1 MSRFASG
8 TLVKA
13 RGREWVVLPESQD
26 DLVMLRPLAGVAE
39 EVTGIVPGLEP
50 IEPAVFAAPDPA
62 HTGDHRSCGLLRDA
76 VRLGVRNSAGPFRS
90 FGSIA
95 VTPRPYQLVPLL
107 VALKQPRARVLI
119 ADDVGVGKTVEA
131 CLIAAELLAR
141 GEARR
146 LAVLCPPHLAEQWQR
161 ELSAKFHI
169 DAALVLASTVARLE
183 RECAAD
189 QSIFEVHEHLVIS
202 IDFIKSDRYRADFL
216 RTCPELVIVDEAH
229 TCTRDVEARGARH
242 QRHELLVDL
251 AKAPDRHMVLV
262 TATPHSGN
270 EAAFRSLV
278 ALLDPALATLP
289 EDLSGPA
296 HEADRR
302 RLAGHFI
309 QRRRAD
315 IEAYLDAQTP
325 FPKREVHKDL
335 TYSLSAPYKA
345 LFDDCLDFARELVS
359 VQGEDKRRQRVRWW
373 SAIALLRSLS
383 SSPAAAAATLV
394 NRARGLGAASEEEAD
409 ELGRAAATDSDTAD
423 ADEADDAS
431 AGADVFESAPLAEPA
446 LSSSPLPPG
455 EGRGEGAP
463 SPTDRRRLQSLAKRA
478 AELEGDADAKLAA
491 LVKLLKDMLKR
502 KRSPIVFCR
511 YIATAE
517 YVAAQL
523 RARLAVKGLEIDCV
537 TGGLPAAEREERVE
551 KLATFDKRLL
561 VATDCLSE
569 GINLQ
574 ESFDAIVHYDLAWNP
589 TRHEQREGRVDRYGQ
604 RQPTVEIAFLYGADN
619 GIDGIVLDILID
631 KHRSIQKTLG
641 VSVPVPINTEKVV
654 EAIFEGL
661 LLRGGDAT
669 ATQAVQKLLPQVEEY
684 LKPTKKELHAEWDR
698 EAERSKRTRTMF
710 AQEAIR
716 TAVAASWIDACQSI
730 GKTVDVERFVTRAIE
745 ALGGIAQSVEKPGG
759 RTVLSIDL
767 TGTEAALRA
776 ALPEGLPDRF
786 DAVFELPHVEKTIL
800 LVRTHPFV
808 EALASH
814 LVGTAI
820 DDPATSKAARSGA
833 IRTQAVAKRTTLL
846 LLRLRFHILRTVGG
860 DTRELLAEECCIVGF
875 EGAPDHAAWLAPEQ
889 AEALLAAVPDA
900 NIAPEQ
906 SRQFVGKV
914 VDAAPALTPW
924 LDAFAAERAKALLA
938 VHRQLR
944 DESRLKGLKY
954 DVRPQLP
961 ADVLGVYVLLPA
973 GS

>member
-1 MSRFASG
+1 MSRFAIG

-26 DLVMLRPLAGVAE
+26 DLVMLRPLAGVTE
-39 EVTGIVPGLEP
+39 EVTGIVPDLEP
-50 IEPAVFAAPDPA
+50 IEPAVFTPPDPT

-107 VALKQPRARVLI
+107 VALKQPKARVLI

-131 CLIAAELLAR
+131 GLIAAELLAR
-141 GEARR
+141 GEAQR

-161 ELSAKFHI
+161 ELSNKFHI
-169 DAALVLASTVARLE
+169 DAKLVLASTVARLE

-189 QSIFEVHEHLVIS
+189 QSIFEVHDHLVIS
-202 IDFIKSDRYRADFL
+202 IDFIKSNRYRADFL

-229 TCTRDVEARGARH
+229 TCTRDLDASGSRH
-242 QRHELLVDL
+242 QRHELLAAL
-251 AKAPDRHMVLV
+251 AESPDRHLILV

-278 ALLDPALATLP
+278 ALLDNSLAELP
-289 EDLSGPA
+289 EDLSGPK
-296 HEADRR
+296 HESDRR
-302 RLAGHFI
+302 KLAGHFI

-345 LFDDCLDFARELVS
+345 LFDDCLDFARELVT

-394 NRARGLGAASEEEAD
+394 NRARGLGAASEEEVN
-409 ELGRAAATDSDTAD
+409 ELGRAAATDDDTEG

-431 AGADVFESAPLAEPA
+431 AGAEIDD
-446 LSSSPLPPG
+446 SPT
-455 EGRGEGAP
+455 
-463 SPTDRRRLQSLAKRA
+463 PTDRRRLQALAKRA
-478 AELEGDADAKLAA
+478 SELEGDADAKLAA

-517 YVAAQL
+517 YVAAEL
-523 RARLAVKGLEIDCV
+523 RTRLAVKGLEIDCV
-537 TGGLPAAEREERVE
+537 TGALPPAEREERVE
-551 KLATFDKRLL
+551 KLAAFEKRLL
-561 VATDCLSE
+561 IATDCLSE

-574 ESFDAIVHYDLAWNP
+574 ESFDAVVHYDLAWNP

-604 RQPTVEIAFLYGADN
+604 RQPAVEIAFLYGADN
-619 GIDGIVLDILID
+619 GIDGIVLDILIN

-641 VSVPVPINTEKVV
+641 VSVPVPINTEKVI

-661 LLRGGDAT
+661 LLRGGDTKAT
-669 ATQAVQKLLPQVEEY
+669 QKLLPEVEEY
-684 LKPTKKELHAEWDR
+684 LKPTAAELHTEWDR

-710 AQEAIR
+710 AQEAIG
-716 TAVAASWIDACQSI
+716 TDVAASWIDACQSI
-730 GKTVDVERFVTRAIE
+730 GKTVDVERFVSRAVE
-745 ALGGIAQSVEKPGG
+745 TLGGIMKQVEKSSG
-759 RTVLSIDL
+759 RTMLSIDL
-767 TGTEAALRA
+767 RSTDPAFRA
-776 ALPEGLPDRF
+776 GLPEGLPDQF
-786 DAVFELPHVEKTIL
+786 DAVFELPHIDKTIL

-808 EALASH
+808 EALASY

-820 DDPATSKAARSGA
+820 DDPSASKAARSGA
-833 IRTQAVAKRTTLL
+833 IRTQAVTKRTTLL
-846 LLRLRFHILRTVGG
+846 LLRLRYHILRTVGS
-860 DTRELLAEECCIVGF
+860 DTRELLAEECCVVGF
-875 EGAPDHAAWLAPEQ
+875 EGAPEQ
-889 AEALLAAVPDA
+889 ASWLSPDQSEALLPATPDA
-900 NIAPEQ
+900 NITPEQ
-906 SRQFVGKV
+906 ARQFVCKV
-914 VDAAPALTPW
+914 VEATESLHPY
-924 LDAFAAERAKALLA
+924 LDTFAAERAKTLLT
-938 VHRQLR
+938 VHRQVR
-944 DESRLKGLKY
+944 DESRIKGLKY

-961 ADVLGVYVLLPA
+961 ADVLGVYVLLPSGA
-973 GS
+973 S

>member
-1 MSRFASG
+1 
-8 TLVKA
+8 
-13 RGREWVVLPESQD
+13 
-26 DLVMLRPLAGVAE
+26 
-39 EVTGIVPGLEP
+39 
-50 IEPAVFAAPDPA
+50 
-62 HTGDHRSCGLLRDA
+62 
-76 VRLGVRNSAGPFRS
+76 
-90 FGSIA
+90 
-95 VTPRPYQLVPLL
+95 
-107 VALKQPRARVLI
+107 
-119 ADDVGVGKTVEA
+119 
-131 CLIAAELLAR
+131 
-141 GEARR
+141 
-146 LAVLCPPHLAEQWQR
+146 
-161 ELSAKFHI
+161 
-169 DAALVLASTVARLE
+169 
-183 RECAAD
+183 
-189 QSIFEVHEHLVIS
+189 
-202 IDFIKSDRYRADFL
+202 
-216 RTCPELVIVDEAH
+216 
-229 TCTRDVEARGARH
+229 
-242 QRHELLVDL
+242 
-251 AKAPDRHMVLV
+251 
-262 TATPHSGN
+262 
-270 EAAFRSLV
+270 V
-278 ALLDPALATLP
+278 ALLDETLADLP
-289 EDLSGPA
+289 EDLSGAA

-302 RLAGHFI
+302 KLAGHFI

-325 FPKREVHKDL
+325 FPAREVHKDL

-345 LFDDCLDFARELVS
+345 LFDDCLEFARELVT

-394 NRARGLGAASEEEAD
+394 NRARGLGATSEEEAD
-409 ELGRAAATDSDTAD
+409 ELGRAAATDSDTED

-431 AGADVFESAPLAEPA
+431 AGAEIDD
-446 LSSSPLPPG
+446 SPT
-455 EGRGEGAP
+455 
-463 SPTDRRRLQSLAKRA
+463 PTDRRRLQTLAKRA
-478 AELEGDADAKLAA
+478 SELEGDADAKLAA

-523 RARLAVKGLEIDCV
+523 RERLAVKGLEIDCV
-537 TGGLPAAEREERVE
+537 TGALPPAEREERVE

-574 ESFDAIVHYDLAWNP
+574 ESFDAVVHYDLAWNP

-669 ATQAVQKLLPQVEEY
+669 ATKAVQKLLPEVEEY

-698 EAERSKRTRTMF
+698 EADRSKRTRTMF

-716 TAVAASWIDACQSI
+716 TDVAASWIDACQSI
-730 GKTVDVERFVTRAIE
+730 GKTVDVERFVTRAVE
-745 ALGGIAQSVEKPGG
+745 TLGGIAKPVEKPGG

-776 ALPEGLPDRF
+776 TLPEGLPDRF

-820 DDPATSKAARSGA
+820 DDPAASKAARSGA
-833 IRTQAVAKRTTLL
+833 IRTKAVTKRTTLL
-846 LLRLRFHILRTVGG
+846 LLRLRFHILRTVGS
-860 DTRELLAEECCIVGF
+860 DTNELLAEECCIVGF
-875 EGAPDHAAWLAPEQ
+875 EGAAEQAAWLSPEQ
-889 AEALLAAVPDA
+889 AESLLTAVPDA

-914 VDAAPALTPW
+914 VEAAPALAPW
-924 LDAFAAERAKALLA
+924 LDSFAAERAKSLLA

-944 DESRLKGLKY
+944 DESRIKGLKY

-961 ADVLGVYVLLPA
+961 VDVLGVYVLLPA
-973 GS
+973 GA

>member
-1 MSRFASG
+1 MSRFATG

-39 EVTGIVPGLEP
+39 EVTGIMPDLEP
-50 IEPAVFAAPDPA
+50 IEPAVFAPPDPG

-107 VALKQPRARVLI
+107 VALKQPKARVLI

-131 CLIAAELLAR
+131 SLIAAELLAR

-161 ELSAKFHI
+161 ELANKFHI
-169 DAALVLASTVARLE
+169 DAKLVLASTVARLE

-189 QSIFEVHEHLVIS
+189 QSIFEVHDHLVIS

-229 TCTRDVEARGARH
+229 TCTRDLEARGSRH
-242 QRHELLVDL
+242 QRHELLSAL
-251 AKAPDRHMVLV
+251 ANSPDRHLILV

-278 ALLDPALATLP
+278 ALLDESLAGLP

-302 RLAGHFI
+302 KLAGHFI

-315 IEAYLDAQTP
+315 IEAYLDAATP
-325 FPKREVHKDL
+325 FPKREVHKDH
-335 TYSLSAPYKA
+335 TYALSAPYKA
-345 LFDDCLDFARELVS
+345 LFDDCLEFARELVS
-359 VQGEDKRRQRVRWW
+359 VEGEDKRRQRVRWW

-394 NRARGLGAASEEEAD
+394 NRARGLGAASEQEAD
-409 ELGRAAATDSDTAD
+409 ELGRAAATDTDTED
-423 ADEADDAS
+423 ADEPDDAS
-431 AGADVFESAPLAEPA
+431 AGAEIDESPT
-446 LSSSPLPPG
+446 
-455 EGRGEGAP
+455 
-463 SPTDRRRLQSLAKRA
+463 PTDRRRLQTLAKRA
-478 AELEGDADAKLAA
+478 SELEGDADAKLAA

-502 KRSPIVFCR
+502 KRTPIVFCR

-517 YVAAQL
+517 YVAAEL
-523 RARLAVKGLEIDCV
+523 RNRLAVRGLEIDCV
-537 TGGLPAAEREERVE
+537 TGALPPAEREERVE
-551 KLATFDKRLL
+551 KLGGFDKRLL

-574 ESFDAIVHYDLAWNP
+574 ESFDAVIHYDLAWNP

-619 GIDGIVLDILID
+619 GIDGIVLDILLN

-641 VSVPVPINTEKVV
+641 VSVPVPINTEKVI

-661 LLRGGDAT
+661 LLRGGSEKVT
-669 ATQAVQKLLPQVEEY
+669 QKLLPEVEEY
-684 LKPTKKELHAEWDR
+684 LKPTTAELHAEWDR

-716 TAVAASWIDACQSI
+716 TDVAASWIDACQSI
-730 GKTVDVERFVTRAIE
+730 GKTVDVERFVSRAVE
-745 ALGGIAQSVEKPGG
+745 TLGGIVKRVEKAGG

-767 TGTEAALRA
+767 TGTDPAFRA
-776 ALPEGLPDRF
+776 GLPEGLPDQF
-786 DAVFELPHVEKTIL
+786 DAVFELPHVDKTIL

-808 EALASH
+808 EALASY

-820 DDPATSKAARSGA
+820 DDPAASKAARSGA
-833 IRTQAVAKRTTLL
+833 IRTQAVTKRTTLL
-846 LLRLRFHILRTVGG
+846 LLRLRYHILRTVGS

-875 EGAPDHAAWLAPEQ
+875 EGAPEQASWLSPEQ
-889 AEALLAAVPDA
+889 SEALLAAAPDA
-900 NIAPEQ
+900 NITPEQ
-906 SRQFVGKV
+906 ARQFVGKV
-914 VDAAPALTPW
+914 VEATESLRPH
-924 LDAFAAERAKALLA
+924 LDAFAADRATTLLT

-944 DESRLKGLKY
+944 DESRIKGLKY

-961 ADVLGVYVLLPA
+961 VDVLGVYVLLPVGA
-973 GS
+973 

>member
-1 MSRFASG
+1 MSRFAIG
-8 TLVKA
+8 TLVRA

-50 IEPAVFAAPDPA
+50 VEPAVFAPPDPA

-107 VALKQPRARVLI
+107 VALKQPKARVLI

-141 GEARR
+141 GEASR

-189 QSIFEVHEHLVIS
+189 QSIFEVHDHLVIS

-229 TCTRDVEARGARH
+229 TCTRDADARGARH

-251 AKAPDRHMVLV
+251 AKSTDRHMILV

-278 ALLDPALATLP
+278 ALLDPVLADLP

-296 HEADRR
+296 READRR
-302 RLAGHFI
+302 KLAGHFI

-335 TYSLSAPYKA
+335 TYALSAPYKS
-345 LFDDCLDFARELVS
+345 LFDDCLEFARELVS

-394 NRARGLGAASEEEAD
+394 NRARGLGATSEEEAD
-409 ELGRAAATDSDTAD
+409 DLGRAAATDSDTAD
-423 ADEADDAS
+423 ADEPDDAS
-431 AGADVFESAPLAEPA
+431 AGAEIDD
-446 LSSSPLPPG
+446 SPT
-455 EGRGEGAP
+455 
-463 SPTDRRRLQSLAKRA
+463 PTDRRRLQALAKRA
-478 AELEGDADAKLAA
+478 SELEGDADAKLAA

-523 RARLAVKGLEIDCV
+523 RERLAVKGLEIDCV
-537 TGGLPAAEREERVE
+537 TGGLPPAEREERVE
-551 KLATFDKRLL
+551 KLAACDKRLL

-574 ESFDAIVHYDLAWNP
+574 ESFDAVVHYDLAWNP

-661 LLRGGDAT
+661 LLRRGEAT
-669 ATQAVQKLLPQVEEY
+669 ATQAVQKLLPQVAEY
-684 LKPTKKELHAEWDR
+684 LEPTKADLHAEWDR

-730 GKTVDVERFVTRAIE
+730 GKTVDVERFVTRAVE
-745 ALGGIAQSVEKPGG
+745 TLGGTAQRVEKPGG
-759 RTVLSIDL
+759 RIMLSIDL
-767 TGTEAALRA
+767 TGTDAALRA

-786 DAVFELPHVEKTIL
+786 DAVFELPHVDKTIL

-820 DDPATSKAARSGA
+820 DDPAASKAARSGV

-846 LLRLRFHILRTVGG
+846 LLRLRFHILRTVGS
-860 DTRELLAEECCIVGF
+860 DTSELLAEECCIVGF
-875 EGAPDHAAWLAPEQ
+875 AGAPEQAAWLAPEQ
-889 AEALLAAVPDA
+889 AEALLTAVPDA

-914 VDAAPALTPW
+914 VEAAPALAPW
-924 LDAFAAERAKALLA
+924 LDSFAAERAKSLLA

-944 DESRLKGLKY
+944 DESRIKGLKE

-961 ADVLGVYVLLPA
+961 VDVLGVYVLLPQ
-973 GS
+973 GKSS

>member
-1 MSRFASG
+1 MSRFAIG

-26 DLVMLRPLAGVAE
+26 HLVMLRPLAGVAE
-39 EVTGIVPGLEP
+39 EVTGIVPDLEP
-50 IEPAVFAAPDPA
+50 IEPAVFTPPDPA

-107 VALKQPRARVLI
+107 VALKQPKARVLI

-141 GEARR
+141 GEAKR

-169 DAALVLASTVARLE
+169 DAKLVLASTVARLE

-189 QSIFEVHEHLVIS
+189 QSIFEVHDHLVIS
-202 IDFIKSDRYRADFL
+202 IDFIKSNRYRADFL

-229 TCTRDVEARGARH
+229 TCTRDIDARGSRH
-242 QRHELLVDL
+242 QRHELLRDL
-251 AKAPDRHMVLV
+251 AKSPDRHLILV

-278 ALLDPALATLP
+278 GLLNPAFADLP

-296 HEADRR
+296 HETQRR
-302 RLAGHFI
+302 QLAGHFI

-315 IEAYLDAQTP
+315 IEAYLDAATP

-359 VQGEDKRRQRVRWW
+359 VEGEDKRRQRVRWW

-394 NRARGLGAASEEEAD
+394 NRARGLGATSEEEAND
-409 ELGRAAATDSDTAD
+409 LGRAAATDADTED

-431 AGADVFESAPLAEPA
+431 AGAEIDD
-446 LSSSPLPPG
+446 SPT
-455 EGRGEGAP
+455 
-463 SPTDRRRLQSLAKRA
+463 PTDRRRLQTLAKRA
-478 AELEGDADAKLAA
+478 SELEGDADAKLAA

-517 YVAAQL
+517 YVAAEL
-523 RARLAVKGLEIDCV
+523 RNRLAVKGLEIDCV
-537 TGGLPAAEREERVE
+537 TGALPPAEREERVE
-551 KLATFDKRLL
+551 KLAAFDKRLL

-574 ESFDAIVHYDLAWNP
+574 ESFDAVVHYDLAWNP

-619 GIDGIVLDILID
+619 GIDGIVLDILIN

-641 VSVPVPINTEKVV
+641 VSVPVPINTEKVI

-661 LLRGGDAT
+661 LLRGGTAKAT
-669 ATQAVQKLLPQVEEY
+669 QKLLPEVEEY
-684 LKPTKKELHAEWDR
+684 LKPTTTDLHAEWDR

-716 TAVAASWIDACQSI
+716 TDVAASWIDACQSI
-730 GKTVDVERFVTRAIE
+730 GKTLDVERFVTRAVE
-745 ALGGIAQSVEKPGG
+745 TLGGIVKQVEKAGG
-759 RTVLSIDL
+759 RTILSIDL
-767 TGTEAALRA
+767 TASDPAFKAG
-776 ALPEGLPDRF
+776 LPEGLPDRF

-808 EALASH
+808 EVLASF

-820 DDPATSKAARSGA
+820 DEPAASKATRSGA
-833 IRTQAVAKRTTLL
+833 IRTQAVTKRTTLL
-846 LLRLRFHILRTVGG
+846 LLRLRFHILRTVAS
-860 DTRELLAEECCIVGF
+860 DMQELLAEECCIVGF
-875 EGAPDHAAWLAPEQ
+875 EGAPEQASWLSAEQ
-889 AEALLAAVPDA
+889 AETLLTAAPDA
-900 NIAPEQ
+900 NIAREQ
-906 SRQFVGKV
+906 ARQFVGKV
-914 VDAAPALTPW
+914 VDATAALAPH
-924 LDAFAAERAKALLA
+924 LDGLAAERAKTLLA

-944 DESRLKGLKY
+944 DESRIKGLKY

-961 ADVLGVYVLLPA
+961 VDVLGVYVLLPMGA
-973 GS
+973 

>member
-1 MSRFASG
+1 MSRFAIG

-26 DLVMLRPLAGVAE
+26 HLVMLRPLAGVAE
-39 EVTGIVPGLEP
+39 EVTGIVPDLEP
-50 IEPAVFAAPDPA
+50 IEPAVFTPPDPA

-107 VALKQPRARVLI
+107 VALKQPKARVLI

-141 GEARR
+141 GEAKR

-169 DAALVLASTVARLE
+169 DAKLVLASTVARLE

-189 QSIFEVHEHLVIS
+189 QSIFEVHDHLVIS
-202 IDFIKSDRYRADFL
+202 IDFIKSNRYRADFL

-229 TCTRDVEARGARH
+229 TCTRDIDARGSRH
-242 QRHELLVDL
+242 QRHELLRDL
-251 AKAPDRHMVLV
+251 AKSPDRHLILV

-278 ALLDPALATLP
+278 GLLNPAFADLP

-296 HEADRR
+296 HETQRR
-302 RLAGHFI
+302 QLACHFI
-309 QRRRAD
+309 HRRRAD
-315 IEAYLDAQTP
+315 IEAYLDAATP

-359 VQGEDKRRQRVRWW
+359 VEGEDKRRQRVRWW

-394 NRARGLGAASEEEAD
+394 NRARGLGATSEEEAND
-409 ELGRAAATDSDTAD
+409 LGRAAATDADTED

-431 AGADVFESAPLAEPA
+431 AGAEIDD
-446 LSSSPLPPG
+446 SPT
-455 EGRGEGAP
+455 
-463 SPTDRRRLQSLAKRA
+463 PTDRRRLQTLAKRA
-478 AELEGDADAKLAA
+478 SELEGDADAKLAA

-517 YVAAQL
+517 YVAAEL
-523 RARLAVKGLEIDCV
+523 RNRLAVKGLEIDCV
-537 TGGLPAAEREERVE
+537 TGALPPAEREERVE
-551 KLATFDKRLL
+551 KLAAFDKRLL

-574 ESFDAIVHYDLAWNP
+574 ESFDAVVHYDLAWNP

-619 GIDGIVLDILID
+619 GIDGIVLDILIN

-641 VSVPVPINTEKVV
+641 VSVPVPINTEKV
-654 EAIFEGL
+654 I
-661 LLRGGDAT
+661 
-669 ATQAVQKLLPQVEEY
+669 
-684 LKPTKKELHAEWDR
+684 
-698 EAERSKRTRTMF
+698 
-710 AQEAIR
+710 
-716 TAVAASWIDACQSI
+716 
-730 GKTVDVERFVTRAIE
+730 
-745 ALGGIAQSVEKPGG
+745 
-759 RTVLSIDL
+759 
-767 TGTEAALRA
+767 
-776 ALPEGLPDRF
+776 
-786 DAVFELPHVEKTIL
+786 
-800 LVRTHPFV
+800 
-808 EALASH
+808 
-814 LVGTAI
+814 
-820 DDPATSKAARSGA
+820 
-833 IRTQAVAKRTTLL
+833 
-846 LLRLRFHILRTVGG
+846 
-860 DTRELLAEECCIVGF
+860 
-875 EGAPDHAAWLAPEQ
+875 
-889 AEALLAAVPDA
+889 
-900 NIAPEQ
+900 
-906 SRQFVGKV
+906 
-914 VDAAPALTPW
+914 
-924 LDAFAAERAKALLA
+924 
-938 VHRQLR
+938 
-944 DESRLKGLKY
+944 
-954 DVRPQLP
+954 
-961 ADVLGVYVLLPA
+961 
-973 GS
+973 

>member
-1 MSRFASG
+1 MTRFAIG
-8 TLVKA
+8 TLVRA
-13 RGREWVVLPESQD
+13 RGREWVVLPESSA

-39 EVTGIVPGLEP
+39 EVTGIIPSLEP
-50 IEPAVFAAPDPA
+50 IEPAVFAAPDPT

-107 VALKQPRARVLI
+107 VALKQPKARVLI

-131 CLIAAELLAR
+131 GLIAAELLAR
-141 GEARR
+141 GEAKR

-161 ELSAKFHI
+161 ELSNKFHI
-169 DAALVLASTVARLE
+169 DAKLALASTVARLE

-189 QSIFEVHEHLVIS
+189 QSIFEVHDHLVIS
-202 IDFIKSDRYRADFL
+202 IDFIKSNRYRADFL
-216 RTCPELVIVDEAH
+216 RTCPDLVIVDEAH
-229 TCTRDVEARGARH
+229 TCTRDLAARGSRH
-242 QRHELLVDL
+242 QRHELLSAL
-251 AKAPDRHMVLV
+251 AESPDRHLILG

-278 ALLDPALATLP
+278 GLLDPALADLP

-296 HEADRR
+296 HEANRR

-315 IEAYLDAQTP
+315 IEAYLDAHTP
-325 FPKREVHKDL
+325 FPQRELHKDL

-345 LFDDCLDFARELVS
+345 LFDDCLDFARELVT

-394 NRARGLGAASEEEAD
+394 NRARGLGATTEEEAD
-409 ELGRAAATDSDTAD
+409 ELGRAAATDADTED

-431 AGADVFESAPLAEPA
+431 AGAEIDD
-446 LSSSPLPPG
+446 SPT
-455 EGRGEGAP
+455 
-463 SPTDRRRLQSLAKRA
+463 PTDRRRLQSLATRA
-478 AELEGDADAKLAA
+478 AELEGDSDSKLAA

-523 RARLAVKGLEIDCV
+523 RNRLAGKGLEIDCV
-537 TGGLPAAEREERVE
+537 TGALPPAEREERVE
-551 KLATFDKRLL
+551 KLAAFDKRLL

-574 ESFDAIVHYDLAWNP
+574 ESFDAVIHYDLAWNP

-619 GIDGIVLDILID
+619 GIDGIVLDILIN

-641 VSVPVPINTEKVV
+641 VSVPVPINTEKVI

-661 LLRGGDAT
+661 LLRGCDT
-669 ATQAVQKLLPQVEEY
+669 KTTQKLLPEVEEY
-684 LKPTKKELHAEWDR
+684 LKPTTAELHAEWDR

-716 TAVAASWIDACQSI
+716 TDVAASWIDACQSI
-730 GKTVDVERFVTRAIE
+730 GKTVDVERFVTRAVE
-745 ALGGIAQSVEKPGG
+745 TLGGIVKQVEKPGG
-759 RTVLSIDL
+759 RTMLAIDL
-767 TGTEAALRA
+767 AAA
-776 ALPEGLPDRF
+776 DPAFKAGLPEGLPDRF

-808 EALASH
+808 EALASY
-814 LVGTAI
+814 LVGTAS
-820 DDPATSKAARSGA
+820 DEPAASKAARSGA

-846 LLRLRFHILRTVGG
+846 LLRLRYHIIRVVGG
-860 DTRELLAEECCIVGF
+860 DTRELLAEECCLVGF
-875 EGAPDHAAWLAPEQ
+875 EGAPEQATWLAPEQ
-889 AEALLAAVPDA
+889 AEALLAATPDA

-906 SRQFVGKV
+906 ARQFVGKV
-914 VDAAPALTPW
+914 VEAAAALSPH
-924 LDAFAAERAKALLA
+924 LDGFAAERAKTLLA

-944 DESRLKGLKY
+944 DESRIKGLKY

-973 GS
+973 GA

>member
-1 MSRFASG
+1 MSRFAIG

-39 EVTGIVPGLEP
+39 EVTGILLDLEP
-50 IEPAVFAAPDPA
+50 IEPAVFAPPDPT

-107 VALKQPRARVLI
+107 VALKQPKARVLI

-131 CLIAAELLAR
+131 GLIAAELLAR

-161 ELSAKFHI
+161 ELSNKFHI
-169 DAALVLASTVARLE
+169 DAKLMLASTVARLE

-189 QSIFEVHEHLVIS
+189 QSIFEVHDHLVIS
-202 IDFIKSDRYRADFL
+202 IDFIKSNRYRADFL

-229 TCTRDVEARGARH
+229 TCTRDLDASGSRH
-242 QRHELLVDL
+242 QRHELLTAL
-251 AKAPDRHMVLV
+251 AESPERHLILV

-278 ALLDPALATLP
+278 ALLDTSLAGLP
-289 EDLSGPA
+289 EDLSGPT
-296 HEADRR
+296 HESDRR
-302 RLAGHFI
+302 KLAGHFI

-315 IEAYLDAQTP
+315 IEAYLDAHTP
-325 FPKREVHKDL
+325 FPKREVHKDH

-345 LFDDCLDFARELVS
+345 LFDDCLDFARELVT

-394 NRARGLGAASEEEAD
+394 NRARGLGAASEEEAN
-409 ELGRAAATDSDTAD
+409 ELGRAAATDDDTEN

-431 AGADVFESAPLAEPA
+431 AGAEIDD
-446 LSSSPLPPG
+446 SPT
-455 EGRGEGAP
+455 
-463 SPTDRRRLQSLAKRA
+463 PTDRRRLQTLAKRA
-478 AELEGDADAKLAA
+478 SELEGDADAKLAA

-517 YVAAQL
+517 YIASQL
-523 RARLAVKGLEIDCV
+523 RERLAVKGLEIDCV
-537 TGGLPAAEREERVE
+537 TGALPPAEREERVE
-551 KLATFDKRLL
+551 KLAAFDKRLL

-574 ESFDAIVHYDLAWNP
+574 ESFDAVIHYDLAWNP

-619 GIDGIVLDILID
+619 GIDGIVLDILIN

-641 VSVPVPINTEKVV
+641 VSVPVPINTDKVI

-661 LLRGGDAT
+661 LLRGGSEKAT
-669 ATQAVQKLLPQVEEY
+669 QKLLPEVEEY
-684 LKPTKKELHAEWDR
+684 LKPTTAELHAEWDR

-710 AQEAIR
+710 AQEAIG
-716 TAVAASWIDACQSI
+716 TEVAASWIDACQSI
-730 GKTVDVERFVTRAIE
+730 GKTVDIERFVSRAVE
-745 ALGGIAQSVEKPGG
+745 TLGGIVKQVEKASG
-759 RTVLSIDL
+759 RSVLSIDL
-767 TGTEAALRA
+767 TGTDSAFRA
-776 ALPEGLPDRF
+776 GLPEGLPDRF
-786 DAVFELPHVEKTIL
+786 DAVFELPHVDKTIL

-820 DDPATSKAARSGA
+820 DDPSASKAARSGA

-846 LLRLRFHILRTVGG
+846 LLRLRYHILRTVGS

-875 EGAPDHAAWLAPEQ
+875 EGAPEQ
-889 AEALLAAVPDA
+889 ATWLSLKQAESLLAAAPDA

-906 SRQFVGKV
+906 SRQFVAKV
-914 VDAAPALTPW
+914 VEATQALAPH
-924 LDAFAAERAKALLA
+924 LDTFAAERAKTLLA

-944 DESRLKGLKY
+944 DESRIKGLKY

-973 GS
+973 GAS

>member
-1 MSRFASG
+1 MSRFAIG

-26 DLVMLRPLAGVAE
+26 DLVMLRPLAGVTE
-39 EVTGIVPGLEP
+39 EVTGIIPDLEP
-50 IEPAVFAAPDPA
+50 IEPAVFTPPDPT

-107 VALKQPRARVLI
+107 VALKQPKARVLI

-131 CLIAAELLAR
+131 GLIAAELLAR

-161 ELSAKFHI
+161 ELSNKFHI
-169 DAALVLASTVARLE
+169 DAKLVLASTVARLE

-189 QSIFEVHEHLVIS
+189 QSIFEVHDHLVIS
-202 IDFIKSDRYRADFL
+202 IDFIKSNRYRTDFL

-229 TCTRDVEARGARH
+229 TCTRDLDASGSRH
-242 QRHELLVDL
+242 QRHELLAAL
-251 AKAPDRHMVLV
+251 AESPDRHLILV

-278 ALLDPALATLP
+278 ALLDNSLAELP
-289 EDLSGPA
+289 EDLSGPK
-296 HEADRR
+296 HESDRR
-302 RLAGHFI
+302 KLAGHFI

-345 LFDDCLDFARELVS
+345 LFDDCLDFARELVT

-394 NRARGLGAASEEEAD
+394 NRARGLGAASEEEVN
-409 ELGRAAATDSDTAD
+409 ELGRAAATDDDTEG

-431 AGADVFESAPLAEPA
+431 AGAEIDD
-446 LSSSPLPPG
+446 SPT
-455 EGRGEGAP
+455 
-463 SPTDRRRLQSLAKRA
+463 PTDRRRLQALAKRA
-478 AELEGDADAKLAA
+478 SELEGDADAKLAA

-517 YVAAQL
+517 YVAAEL
-523 RARLAVKGLEIDCV
+523 RTRLAVKGLEIDCV
-537 TGGLPAAEREERVE
+537 TGALPPAEREERVE
-551 KLATFDKRLL
+551 KLAAFEKRLL
-561 VATDCLSE
+561 IATDCLSE

-574 ESFDAIVHYDLAWNP
+574 ESFDAVVHYDLAWNP

-604 RQPTVEIAFLYGADN
+604 RQPAVEIAFLYGADN
-619 GIDGIVLDILID
+619 GIDGIVLDILIN

-641 VSVPVPINTEKVV
+641 VSVPVPINTEKVI

-661 LLRGGDAT
+661 LLRGGDTKAT
-669 ATQAVQKLLPQVEEY
+669 QKLLPEVEEY
-684 LKPTKKELHAEWDR
+684 LKPTAAELHTEWDR

-710 AQEAIR
+710 AQEAIG
-716 TAVAASWIDACQSI
+716 TDVAASWIDACQSI
-730 GKTVDVERFVTRAIE
+730 GKTVDVERFVSRAVE
-745 ALGGIAQSVEKPGG
+745 TLGGIVKQVEKSSG
-759 RTVLSIDL
+759 RTMLSIDL
-767 TGTEAALRA
+767 RSTDPAFRA
-776 ALPEGLPDRF
+776 GLPEGLPDQF
-786 DAVFELPHVEKTIL
+786 DAVFELPHIDKTIL

-808 EALASH
+808 EALASY

-820 DDPATSKAARSGA
+820 DDPSASKAARSGA
-833 IRTQAVAKRTTLL
+833 IRTQAVTKRTTLL
-846 LLRLRFHILRTVGG
+846 LLRLRYHILRTVGS
-860 DTRELLAEECCIVGF
+860 DTRELLAEECCVVGF
-875 EGAPDHAAWLAPEQ
+875 EGAPEQ
-889 AEALLAAVPDA
+889 ASWLSPDQSEALLAATPDA
-900 NIAPEQ
+900 NITPEQ
-906 SRQFVGKV
+906 ARQFVGKV
-914 VDAAPALTPW
+914 VEATESLQPH
-924 LDAFAAERAKALLA
+924 LDTFAAERAKTLLT
-938 VHRQLR
+938 VHRQVR
-944 DESRLKGLKY
+944 DESRIKGLKY

-961 ADVLGVYVLLPA
+961 ADVLGVYVLLPSGA
-973 GS
+973 S

>member
-1 MSRFASG
+1 MSRFAIG

-26 DLVMLRPLAGVAE
+26 DLVMLRPLAGVTE
-39 EVTGIVPGLEP
+39 EVTGIIPDLEP
-50 IEPAVFAAPDPA
+50 IEPAVFTPPDPT

-107 VALKQPRARVLI
+107 VALKQPKARVLI

-131 CLIAAELLAR
+131 GLIAAELLAR
-141 GEARR
+141 GEAQR

-161 ELSAKFHI
+161 ELSNKFHI
-169 DAALVLASTVARLE
+169 DAKLVLASTVARLE
-183 RECAAD
+183 RVCAAD
-189 QSIFEVHEHLVIS
+189 QSIFEVHDHLVIS
-202 IDFIKSDRYRADFL
+202 IDFIKSNRYRADFL

-229 TCTRDVEARGARH
+229 TCTRDLDASGSRH
-242 QRHELLVDL
+242 QRHELLAAL
-251 AKAPDRHMVLV
+251 AESPERHLILV

-278 ALLDPALATLP
+278 ALLDNSLAELP
-289 EDLSGPA
+289 EDLSGPT
-296 HEADRR
+296 HESDRR
-302 RLAGHFI
+302 KLAGHFI

-345 LFDDCLDFARELVS
+345 LFDDCLDFARELVT

-394 NRARGLGAASEEEAD
+394 NRARGLGAASEEEAN
-409 ELGRAAATDSDTAD
+409 ELGRAAATDDDTED

-431 AGADVFESAPLAEPA
+431 AGAEIDD
-446 LSSSPLPPG
+446 SPT
-455 EGRGEGAP
+455 
-463 SPTDRRRLQSLAKRA
+463 PTDRRRLQALAKRA
-478 AELEGDADAKLAA
+478 SELEGDADAKLAA

-517 YVAAQL
+517 YVAAEL
-523 RARLAVKGLEIDCV
+523 RTRLAVKGLEIDCV
-537 TGGLPAAEREERVE
+537 TGALPPAEREERVE
-551 KLATFDKRLL
+551 KLAAFDKRLL

-574 ESFDAIVHYDLAWNP
+574 ESFDAVVHYDLAWNP

-619 GIDGIVLDILID
+619 GIDGIVLDILIN

-641 VSVPVPINTEKVV
+641 VSVPVPINTEKVI

-661 LLRGGDAT
+661 LLRGGSEKAT
-669 ATQAVQKLLPQVEEY
+669 QKLLPEVEEY
-684 LKPTKKELHAEWDR
+684 LKPTAAELHTKWDR

-710 AQEAIR
+710 AQEAIG
-716 TAVAASWIDACQSI
+716 TDVAASWIDACQSI
-730 GKTVDVERFVTRAIE
+730 GKTVDVERFVSRAVE
-745 ALGGIAQSVEKPGG
+745 TLGGIVKQVEKSSG
-759 RTVLSIDL
+759 RTMLSIDL
-767 TGTEAALRA
+767 RSTDPAFRA
-776 ALPEGLPDRF
+776 GLPEGLPDQF
-786 DAVFELPHVEKTIL
+786 DAVFELPHIDKTIL

-808 EALASH
+808 EALASY

-820 DDPATSKAARSGA
+820 DDPSASKAARSGA
-833 IRTQAVAKRTTLL
+833 IRTQAVTKRTTLL
-846 LLRLRFHILRTVGG
+846 LLRLRYHILRTVGS
-860 DTRELLAEECCIVGF
+860 DTRELLAEECSIVGF
-875 EGAPDHAAWLAPEQ
+875 EGAPEQ
-889 AEALLAAVPDA
+889 ASWLSPDQSEALLAATPDA
-900 NIAPEQ
+900 NITPEQ
-906 SRQFVGKV
+906 ARQFVGKV
-914 VDAAPALTPW
+914 VEATEALRPH
-924 LDAFAAERAKALLA
+924 LDAFAAERAKTLLA

-944 DESRLKGLKY
+944 DESRIKGLKY

-961 ADVLGVYVLLPA
+961 IDALGVYVLLPSGA
-973 GS
+973 S

>member
-1 MSRFASG
+1 MSRFAIG

-13 RGREWVVLPESQD
+13 RGREWVVLPESHD
-26 DLVMLRPLAGVAE
+26 DLIMLRPLAGVAE
-39 EVTGIVPGLEP
+39 EVTGIVPDLES
-50 IEPAVFAAPDPA
+50 IEPAVFAPPDPA

-107 VALKQPRARVLI
+107 VALKQAKARVLI

-169 DAALVLASTVARLE
+169 DAKLVLASTVARLE

-189 QSIFEVHEHLVIS
+189 QSIFEVHDHLVIS

-229 TCTRDVEARGARH
+229 TCTRDIEARGSRH

-251 AKAPDRHMVLV
+251 AKSPDRHMVLV

-270 EAAFRSLV
+270 ESAFRSLV
-278 ALLDPALATLP
+278 ALLDETLAELP
-289 EDLSGPA
+289 EDLSGQA

-302 RLAGHFI
+302 KLAGHFI

-325 FPKREVHKDL
+325 FPAREVHKDL

-345 LFDDCLDFARELVS
+345 LFDDCLEFARELVT

-394 NRARGLGAASEEEAD
+394 NRARGLGATSEEEAD
-409 ELGRAAATDSDTAD
+409 ELGRAAATDSDTED

-431 AGADVFESAPLAEPA
+431 AGAEIDD
-446 LSSSPLPPG
+446 SPT
-455 EGRGEGAP
+455 
-463 SPTDRRRLQSLAKRA
+463 PTDRRRLQTLAKRA
-478 AELEGDADAKLAA
+478 SELEGDADAKLAA

-523 RARLAVKGLEIDCV
+523 RERLAVKGLEIDCV
-537 TGGLPAAEREERVE
+537 TGALPPAEREERVE
-551 KLATFDKRLL
+551 KLGTFDKRLL

-574 ESFDAIVHYDLAWNP
+574 ESFDAVVHYDLAWNP

-669 ATQAVQKLLPQVEEY
+669 ATKAVQKLLPEVEEY

-698 EAERSKRTRTMF
+698 EADRSKRTRTMF

-716 TAVAASWIDACQSI
+716 TDVAASWIDACQSI
-730 GKTVDVERFVTRAIE
+730 GKTVDVERFVTRAVE
-745 ALGGIAQSVEKPGG
+745 TLGGIAKPVEKPGG

-786 DAVFELPHVEKTIL
+786 DVVFELPHVEKTIL

-820 DDPATSKAARSGA
+820 DDPAASKAARSGA
-833 IRTQAVAKRTTLL
+833 IRTKAVAKRTTLL
-846 LLRLRFHILRTVGG
+846 LLRLRFHILRTVGS
-860 DTRELLAEECCIVGF
+860 DTNELLAEECCIVGF
-875 EGAPDHAAWLAPEQ
+875 EGAAEQAAWLSPEQ
-889 AEALLAAVPDA
+889 AESLLTAVPDA

-914 VDAAPALTPW
+914 VEATPALAPW
-924 LDAFAAERAKALLA
+924 LDSFAAERAKSLLA

-944 DESRLKGLKY
+944 DESRIKGLKY

-961 ADVLGVYVLLPA
+961 VDVLGVYVLLPA
-973 GS
+973 GA

>member
-1 MSRFASG
+1 MTRFAIG

-13 RGREWVVLPESQD
+13 RGREWVVLPGSAD

-39 EVTGIVPGLEP
+39 EVTGIVPDLES

-161 ELSAKFHI
+161 ELSAKFHL
-169 DAALVLASTVARLE
+169 DAKLVLASTVARLE

-189 QSIFEVHEHLVIS
+189 QSIFEVHDHLVIS
-202 IDFIKSDRYRADFL
+202 IDFIKSNRHRADFL

-229 TCTRDVEARGARH
+229 TCTRDAEARGSRH

-251 AKAPDRHMVLV
+251 ARSPDRHMILV

-278 ALLDPALATLP
+278 ALLDPAFADLP

-302 RLAGHFI
+302 RLAGHMI

-315 IEAYLDAQTP
+315 IEAYLDSQTP
-325 FPKREVHKDL
+325 FPKREVHKDH
-335 TYSLSAPYKA
+335 TYSLSGPYKA
-345 LFDDCLDFARELVS
+345 LFDDCLDFARELVT
-359 VQGEDKRRQRVRWW
+359 VQGEDRRRQRVRWW

-394 NRARGLGAASEEEAD
+394 NRARGQGAASEQEAD
-409 ELGRAAATDSDTAD
+409 DLGRAAATDVDTED
-423 ADEADDAS
+423 ADEADDAA
-431 AGADVFESAPLAEPA
+431 AGAEIDHADADGTA
-446 LSSSPLPPG
+446 
-455 EGRGEGAP
+455 AA
-463 SPTDRRRLQSLAKRA
+463 PTDRRRLQALARRA

-523 RARLAVKGLEIDCV
+523 RERLAVKGLEIDCV
-537 TGGLPAAEREERVE
+537 TGALPPAEREERVE
-551 KLATFDKRLL
+551 KLAGFDKRLL

-574 ESFDAIVHYDLAWNP
+574 ESFDAVVHYDLAWNP

-641 VSVPVPINTEKVV
+641 VSVPVPINTEKVI

-661 LLRGGDAT
+661 LLRGGDTKAT
-669 ATQAVQKLLPQVEEY
+669 QKLLPEVEEY
-684 LKPTKKELHAEWDR
+684 LKPTTSALHAEWDR

-716 TAVAASWIDACQSI
+716 TDVAASWVDACQSI
-730 GKTVDVERFVTRAIE
+730 GRTIDAERFVARAVE
-745 ALGGIAQSVEKPGG
+745 TLGGIAQAVEKPGG
-759 RTVLSIDL
+759 RAALSIDL
-767 TGTEAALRA
+767 SGTDPAFRA
-776 ALPEGLPDRF
+776 GLPEGFPDRF

-800 LVRTHPFV
+800 LARTHPFV

-820 DDPATSKAARSGA
+820 DDPAVAKAARSGA
-833 IRTQAVAKRTTLL
+833 IRTQAVARRTTLL

-875 EGAPDHAAWLAPEQ
+875 EGAPEQAAWLPLER
-889 AEALLAAVPDA
+889 AEELLAAAPDS

-914 VDAAPALTPW
+914 VDAAPALAPA
-924 LDAFAAERAKALLA
+924 LDAFAAERAAGLLA

-944 DESRLKGLKY
+944 DESRVKGLRY

-973 GS
+973 GA

>member
-1 MSRFASG
+1 MSRFAIG

-13 RGREWVVLPESQD
+13 RGREWVVLPESTD
-26 DLVMLRPLAGVAE
+26 DFVMLRPLAGVAE
-39 EVTGIVPGLEP
+39 EVTGIIPSLEP

-107 VALKQPRARVLI
+107 VALKQPKARVLI

-131 CLIAAELLAR
+131 GLIAAELLAR
-141 GEARR
+141 GEAKR

-161 ELSAKFHI
+161 ELSNKFHI
-169 DAALVLASTVARLE
+169 DAKLALASTVARLE

-189 QSIFEVHEHLVIS
+189 QSIFEVHDHLVIS
-202 IDFIKSDRYRADFL
+202 IDFIKSNRYRADFL

-229 TCTRDVEARGARH
+229 TCTRDLAASGSRH
-242 QRHELLVDL
+242 QRHELLSAL
-251 AKAPDRHMVLV
+251 AESPDRHLILV

-278 ALLDPALATLP
+278 GLLDPALADLP

-296 HEADRR
+296 HEANRR

-315 IEAYLDAQTP
+315 IEAYLDAHTP
-325 FPKREVHKDL
+325 FPQRELHKDL
-335 TYSLSAPYKA
+335 TYSLSPPYKA
-345 LFDDCLDFARELVS
+345 LFDDCLDFARELVT

-394 NRARGLGAASEEEAD
+394 NRARGLGATTEEEAD
-409 ELGRAAATDSDTAD
+409 ELGRAAATDADTED

-431 AGADVFESAPLAEPA
+431 AGAEIDD
-446 LSSSPLPPG
+446 SPT
-455 EGRGEGAP
+455 
-463 SPTDRRRLQSLAKRA
+463 PTDRRRLQSLATRA
-478 AELEGDADAKLAA
+478 AELEGDSDSKLAA

-523 RARLAVKGLEIDCV
+523 RNRLAVKGLEIDCV
-537 TGGLPAAEREERVE
+537 TGALPPAEREERAE
-551 KLATFDKRLL
+551 KLAAFDKRLL

-574 ESFDAIVHYDLAWNP
+574 ESFDAVIHYDLAWNP

-619 GIDGIVLDILID
+619 GIDGIVLDILIN

-641 VSVPVPINTEKVV
+641 VSVPVPINTEKVI

-661 LLRGGDAT
+661 LLRGGDT
-669 ATQAVQKLLPQVEEY
+669 KTTQKLLPEVEEY
-684 LKPTKKELHAEWDR
+684 LKPTTAELHAEWDR

-710 AQEAIR
+710 AQEAIG
-716 TAVAASWIDACQSI
+716 TEVAASWIDACQSI
-730 GKTVDVERFVTRAIE
+730 GKTVDVERFVTRAVE
-745 ALGGIAQSVEKPGG
+745 TLGGIVKQVEKSGG
-759 RTVLSIDL
+759 RTMLAIDL
-767 TGTEAALRA
+767 AAA
-776 ALPEGLPDRF
+776 DPAFKAGLPEGLPDRF

-808 EALASH
+808 EALASY

-820 DDPATSKAARSGA
+820 DEPAASKAARSGA

-846 LLRLRFHILRTVGG
+846 LLRLRYHIIRAVGG
-860 DTRELLAEECCIVGF
+860 DTRELLAEECCLVAF
-875 EGAPDHAAWLAPEQ
+875 EGAPEQATWLAPDQ
-889 AEALLAAVPDA
+889 AEALLAATPDA

-906 SRQFVGKV
+906 ARQFVGKV
-914 VDAAPALTPW
+914 VEAAAALAPH
-924 LDAFAAERAKALLA
+924 LDAFAAERAKTLLA

-944 DESRLKGLKY
+944 DESRIKGLKY

-961 ADVLGVYVLLPA
+961 ADVLGVYVLLPS
-973 GS
+973 GPS

>member
-1 MSRFASG
+1 MSRFAIG
-8 TLVKA
+8 TLVRA
-13 RGREWVVLPESQD
+13 RGREWVVLPGSQD
-26 DLVMLRPLAGVAE
+26 HLVMLRPLAGVAE
-39 EVTGIVPGLEP
+39 EVTGIVPDLEP
-50 IEPAVFAAPDPA
+50 IHPAVFTFPDPA

-76 VRLGVRNSAGPFRS
+76 VRLGVRSSAGPFRS

-107 VALKQPRARVLI
+107 VALRQPRARVLI

-169 DAALVLASTVARLE
+169 DATLVLASTVARLE

-189 QSIFEVHEHLVIS
+189 QSIFEVHDHLVIS

-229 TCTRDVEARGARH
+229 TCTRAPEARGSRH
-242 QRHELLVDL
+242 QRHELLAAL
-251 AKAPDRHMVLV
+251 AATPDRHLVLV

-278 ALLDPALATLP
+278 GLLDPVLADLP
-289 EDLSGPA
+289 DDLSGPA
-296 HEADRR
+296 HEPERR

-335 TYSLSAPYKA
+335 TYALSASSKA

-359 VQGEDKRRQRVRWW
+359 VEGEDRRRQRVRWW

-383 SSPAAAAATLV
+383 SSPAAAAATLA
-394 NRARGLGAASEEEAD
+394 NRARGVGAVTEEEAD
-409 ELGRAAATDSDTAD
+409 ELGRAAATDADTEN

-431 AGADVFESAPLAEPA
+431 AGAEIDD
-446 LSSSPLPPG
+446 SPT
-455 EGRGEGAP
+455 
-463 SPTDRRRLQSLAKRA
+463 PTDRRRLHTLAQRA
-478 AELEGDADAKLAA
+478 AALEGDADAKLAA

-511 YIATAE
+511 YIATAD

-523 RARLAVKGLEIDCV
+523 RERLAVKGLEIDCV
-537 TGGLPAAEREERVE
+537 TGSLPPAEREERVE
-551 KLATFDKRLL
+551 RLAAFDRRLL

-574 ESFDAIVHYDLAWNP
+574 ESFDTVVHYDLAWNP

-654 EAIFEGL
+654 EAIFEGF
-661 LLRGGDAT
+661 LLRGGTAT
-669 ATQAVQKLLPQVEEY
+669 AAKAVQKLLPQVEEY
-684 LKPTKKELHAEWDR
+684 LAPTKKELHAEWDR

-716 TAVAASWIDACQSI
+716 TDVAASWIDACRSI
-730 GKTVDVERFVTRAIE
+730 GRTVDVERFVTRAVE
-745 ALGGIAQSVEKPGG
+745 TLGGIVKPVEQTGG
-759 RTVLSIDL
+759 RTVLAIDL
-767 TGTEAALRA
+767 AGTDPAFRA
-776 ALPEGLPDRF
+776 GLPEGLPDRF

-800 LVRTHPFV
+800 LARTHPFV

-820 DDPATSKAARSGA
+820 DEPATAHAARSGA
-833 IRTQAVAKRTTLL
+833 IRTRAVTKRTTLL
-846 LLRLRFHILRTVGG
+846 LVRLRFHILRTLGG
-860 DTRELLAEECCIVGF
+860 DTRELLAEECSIVGF
-875 EGAPDHAAWLAPEQ
+875 EGAPEQAAWLAPEQ

-914 VDAAPALTPW
+914 VDAAAALTPW

-944 DESRLKGLKY
+944 DESRIKGLKY

-973 GS
+973 GP

>member
-1 MSRFASG
+1 MSRFAIG

-39 EVTGIVPGLEP
+39 EVTGIVPDLEP
-50 IEPAVFAAPDPA
+50 IEPAVFAPPDPA

-107 VALKQPRARVLI
+107 VALKQPKARVLI

-169 DAALVLASTVARLE
+169 DAKLVLASTVARLE

-189 QSIFEVHEHLVIS
+189 QSIFEVHDHLVIS
-202 IDFIKSDRYRADFL
+202 IDFIKSNRYRADFL

-229 TCTRDVEARGARH
+229 TCTRDAEARGSRH
-242 QRHELLVDL
+242 QRHELLADL
-251 AKAPDRHMVLV
+251 AKSPDRHMVLV

-278 ALLDPALATLP
+278 ALLDPALADLP

-325 FPKREVHKDL
+325 FPNREVHKDL

-345 LFDDCLDFARELVS
+345 LFDDCLDFARELVA
-359 VQGEDKRRQRVRWW
+359 VRGEDKRRQRVRWW

-383 SSPAAAAATLV
+383 SSPAAAAATLG
-394 NRARGLGAASEEEAD
+394 NRARGVGAATAEEAD
-409 ELGRAAATDSDTAD
+409 ELGRAAATDAD
-423 ADEADDAS
+423 PENADEADDAS
-431 AGADVFESAPLAEPA
+431 AGAEIDDSPA
-446 LSSSPLPPG
+446 
-455 EGRGEGAP
+455 
-463 SPTDRRRLQSLAKRA
+463 PTDRRRLQALAKRA

-502 KRSPIVFCR
+502 KRAPIVFCR
-511 YIATAE
+511 YIATAN
-517 YVAAQL
+517 YVAASL
-523 RARLAVKGLEIDCV
+523 RERLAVKGLEIDCV
-537 TGGLPAAEREERVE
+537 TGSLPPAEREERVE
-551 KLATFDKRLL
+551 KLAAFDKRLL

-574 ESFDAIVHYDLAWNP
+574 ESFDAVVHYDLAWNP

-619 GIDGIVLDILID
+619 GIDGIVLDILIN

-669 ATQAVQKLLPQVEEY
+669 ATKAVQKLLPEVEEY
-684 LKPTKKELHAEWDR
+684 LKPTTAALHAEWDR

-716 TAVAASWIDACQSI
+716 TDVAASWIDACQSI
-730 GKTVDVERFVTRAIE
+730 GRTVDVERFVTRAVE
-745 ALGGIAQSVEKPGG
+745 TLGGVVKPVEKAGG
-759 RTVLSIDL
+759 RPLLAIDL
-767 TGTEAALRA
+767 AGTDPAFRA
-776 ALPEGLPDRF
+776 GLPEGLPDRF

-800 LVRTHPFV
+800 LARTHPVV

-820 DDPATSKAARSGA
+820 DDPASAKAARSGA
-833 IRTQAVAKRTTLL
+833 IRTKAVAKRTTLL
-846 LLRLRFHILRTVGG
+846 LVRLRFHILRSVGG

-875 EGAPDHAAWLAPEQ
+875 EGAAEQAAWLAPEQ
-889 AEALLAAVPDA
+889 AEALLTATPDA

-906 SRQFVGKV
+906 SREFVGKV
-914 VDAAPALTPW
+914 VVAAPVLTPW

-944 DESRLKGLKY
+944 DESRTKGLKE

>member
-1 MSRFASG
+1 MSRFAIG

-26 DLVMLRPLAGVAE
+26 DLVMLRPLAGVTE
-39 EVTGIVPGLEP
+39 EVTGIVPDLEP
-50 IEPAVFAAPDPA
+50 IEPAVFTPPDPA

-107 VALKQPRARVLI
+107 VALKQPKARVLI

-131 CLIAAELLAR
+131 GLIAAELLAR

-161 ELSAKFHI
+161 ELSNKFHI
-169 DAALVLASTVARLE
+169 DAKLVLASTVARLE

-189 QSIFEVHEHLVIS
+189 QSIFEVHDHLVIS
-202 IDFIKSDRYRADFL
+202 IDFIKSNRYRTDFL

-229 TCTRDVEARGARH
+229 TCTRDLDASGSRH
-242 QRHELLVDL
+242 QRHELLAAL
-251 AKAPDRHMVLV
+251 AESPDRHLILV

-278 ALLDPALATLP
+278 ALLDNSLAELP
-289 EDLSGPA
+289 EDLSGPT
-296 HEADRR
+296 HESDRR
-302 RLAGHFI
+302 KLAGHFI

-335 TYSLSAPYKA
+335 TYSLSASYKA
-345 LFDDCLDFARELVS
+345 LFDDCLDFARELVT

-394 NRARGLGAASEEEAD
+394 NRARGLGAASEEEAN
-409 ELGRAAATDSDTAD
+409 ELGRAAATDDDTED

-431 AGADVFESAPLAEPA
+431 AGAEIDD
-446 LSSSPLPPG
+446 SPT
-455 EGRGEGAP
+455 
-463 SPTDRRRLQSLAKRA
+463 PTDRRRLQALAKRA
-478 AELEGDADAKLAA
+478 SELEGDADAKLAA

-517 YVAAQL
+517 YVAAEL
-523 RARLAVKGLEIDCV
+523 RTRLAVKGLEIDCV
-537 TGGLPAAEREERVE
+537 TGALPPAEREERVE
-551 KLATFDKRLL
+551 KLAAFEKRLL
-561 VATDCLSE
+561 IATDCLSE

-574 ESFDAIVHYDLAWNP
+574 ESFDAVVHYDLAWNP

-604 RQPTVEIAFLYGADN
+604 RQPAVEIAFLYGADN
-619 GIDGIVLDILID
+619 GIDGIVLDILIN

-641 VSVPVPINTEKVV
+641 VSVPVPINTEKVI

-661 LLRGGDAT
+661 LLRGGDTKAT
-669 ATQAVQKLLPQVEEY
+669 QKLLPEVEEY
-684 LKPTKKELHAEWDR
+684 LKPTAAELHTEWDR

-710 AQEAIR
+710 AQEAIG
-716 TAVAASWIDACQSI
+716 TDVAASWIDACQSI
-730 GKTVDVERFVTRAIE
+730 GKTVDVERFVSRAVE
-745 ALGGIAQSVEKPGG
+745 TLGGIVKQVEKSSG
-759 RTVLSIDL
+759 RTMLSIDL
-767 TGTEAALRA
+767 RSTDPAFRA
-776 ALPEGLPDRF
+776 GLPEGLPDQF
-786 DAVFELPHVEKTIL
+786 DAVFELPHIDKTIL

-808 EALASH
+808 EALASY

-820 DDPATSKAARSGA
+820 DDPSVSKAARSGA
-833 IRTQAVAKRTTLL
+833 IRTQAVTKRTTLL
-846 LLRLRFHILRTVGG
+846 LLRLRYHILRTVGS
-860 DTRELLAEECCIVGF
+860 DTRELLAEECCVAGF
-875 EGAPDHAAWLAPEQ
+875 EGAPEQ
-889 AEALLAAVPDA
+889 ASWLSPDQSEALLAATPDA
-900 NIAPEQ
+900 NITPEQ
-906 SRQFVGKV
+906 ARQFVGKV
-914 VDAAPALTPW
+914 VEATESLHPY
-924 LDAFAAERAKALLA
+924 LDTFAAERAKTLLA

-944 DESRLKGLKY
+944 DESRIKGLKY

-961 ADVLGVYVLLPA
+961 ADVLGVYVLLPSGA
-973 GS
+973 S